1 MTFELLIRFP
11 GLAKATQRRL
21 NMEQRAKKAVH
32 ISWEEAYRAE
42 AEREKARQMRCRP
55 ILPTQVEL
63 IEGKIRTSLSKVK
76 TSALHPSLVTFSQR
90 LCVSSYNE
98 KKSFGLEPVENF
110 AAYSKTLLQLFKTH
124 SRNVL
129 FIARSASAKRSVS
142 AGVLEKS
149 AQNFQAPKMLYKR
162 RPTRLAGAIFIGVLL
177 AGIGVVSYP
186 RYSKYSLSPLL
197 DKRLATVP
205 QRAPF
210 TAAGE
215 IGTKDSKTKALA
227 PQVSSKNNESAEAG
241 GPDGLKTAPDYSGNF
256 EVVDNS
262 FVRDQP
268 EANATIIATLRPG
281 TRVRIESKTGDYLRV
296 RSLSDADVIGY
307 VHEEDAFFQAH

>member
-1 MTFELLIRFP
+1 
-11 GLAKATQRRL
+11 
-21 NMEQRAKKAVH
+21 MEQRAKKAVH

-55 ILPTQVEL
+55 IPPTQ
-63 IEGKIRTSLSKVK
+63 IEVIEDEIRAALSKIK
-76 TSALHPSLVTFSQR
+76 TSALHLSCVASNHSLRASN
-90 LCVSSYNE
+90 YKE
-98 KKSFGLEPVENF
+98 KKSLVLEPVENF
-110 AAYSKTLLQLFKTH
+110 AVYSKTLLQLFKTH

-129 FIARSASAKRSVS
+129 PMARSASAKRSVS
-142 AGVLEKS
+142 AGVLGKS
-149 AQNFQAPKMLYKR
+149 ADNMQAPKMLYKR
-162 RPTRLAGAIFIGVLL
+162 RATKLAGAIFIGVLL

-186 RYSKYSLSPLL
+186 RYSKNSLSPLL
-197 DKRLATVP
+197 DKRLAMVP
-205 QRAPF
+205 QRAPY
-210 TAAGE
+210 TGDKK

-227 PQVSSKNNESAEAG
+227 PQVSSKNNESAEVG
-241 GPDGLKTAPDYSGNF
+241 GPEDGLKTVPDYSGNF

>member
-1 MTFELLIRFP
+1 
-11 GLAKATQRRL
+11 
-21 NMEQRAKKAVH
+21 MEQRAKKAVH

-55 ILPTQVEL
+55 IPPTQ
-63 IEGKIRTSLSKVK
+63 IEVIEDEIRAGLSKIK
-76 TSALHPSLVTFSQR
+76 TSALHLSCVASNHSLRASN
-90 LCVSSYNE
+90 YKE
-98 KKSFGLEPVENF
+98 KKSLVLEPVENF
-110 AAYSKTLLQLFKTH
+110 AVYSKTLLQLFKTH

-129 FIARSASAKRSVS
+129 PMARSASAKRSVS
-142 AGVLEKS
+142 AGVLGKS
-149 AQNFQAPKMLYKR
+149 AHNMQAPKMLYKR
-162 RPTRLAGAIFIGVLL
+162 RATKLAGAIFIGVLL

-186 RYSKYSLSPLL
+186 RYSKNSLSPLL
-197 DKRLATVP
+197 DKRLAMVP
-205 QRAPF
+205 QRAPY
-210 TAAGE
+210 TAVGE

-227 PQVSSKNNESAEAG
+227 PQVSSKNNESAEVG
-241 GPDGLKTAPDYSGNF
+241 GPEDGLKTVPDYSGNF